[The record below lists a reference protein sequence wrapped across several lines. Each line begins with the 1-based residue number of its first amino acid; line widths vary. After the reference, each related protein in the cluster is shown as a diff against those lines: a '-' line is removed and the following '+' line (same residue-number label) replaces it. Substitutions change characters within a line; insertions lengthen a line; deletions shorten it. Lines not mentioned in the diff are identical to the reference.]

1 MKTNDNFGFMNMP
14 AFEELRKLQEQF
26 NNSTLVASMREMQR
40 AFDAISIPVP
50 GITAAVQAYRDSIA
64 PLEETWRNI
73 NDLAILYAMI

>member
-14 AFEELRKLQEQF
+14 AFEELRKVQEQF
-26 NNSTLVASMREMQR
+26 SNSALVASMREMQR

-73 NDLAILYAMI
+73 NDLAILYAII